1 MYKAYITH
9 VTNIR
14 PAENADR
21 LNACEVFGNTTIID
35 KTITEDT
42 LILYLPSDGQI
53 SVEFGEKNNLF
64 RRKDENGNNVGGFV
78 DPDKRNIAAIR
89 LRGNRSDG
97 LVLPISCLNYCFSHG
112 DASIEFHAGDVIDGL
127 VNGHEIACKYVPI
140 RRAYEG
146 KGKSGSAKKIKADI
160 APLFAEHV
168 ETEQLPYNLNKF
180 RSGDILDISLKCHG
194 CFISGTKVRMADNSL
209 KRIEKIKV
217 GDKVLGYDFEK
228 KKIIPTTVLHT
239 FKNTPSN
246 KWNKIKISREYI
258 KGDKRGTQ
266 TSTWNHKYWV
276 EEKQEWVMA
285 KDLKVGEKISTLFP
299 SPVLTQLQ
307 KDIAIGQFLGDGC
320 LMSFE
325 GRTAEIQESKKS
337 EHKEYMDF
345 LNDITSG
352 WFGSFYTK
360 TSGYGTEM
368 IAGRTTRSADL
379 YNYFKDCSTFD
390 NGSTSQRLLEGI
402 ASKVSPIG
410 IAIWYMGDG
419 SLLHNDSQ
427 QDRASLAICRY
438 TTAEDQRI
446 IENIFNQYD
455 IYPTLYI
462 DSEGRP
468 RIRFNLAE
476 ANKLFDLIAEFIPP
490 CMQYKLPPA
499 YRDKFKKPV
508 DKEKYNPSGYV
519 LSPQEVLENEEIN
532 EYYDEYDLETELH
545 NYIVGLTI
553 VHNTSQRTA
562 YLPTEVGY
570 ERTFWDKVF
579 KRSGKR
585 VVEYRYICGTRRT
598 ILGESSSSWGSED
611 FRKAAHESFIGKLHK
626 GETVYYEVVGYN
638 GNMPIMPSA
647 DNKKMNDKQFVTTYG
662 NRTEFSYSCDVGA
675 NDFYVYR
682 MTLTLEDGYVFEYS
696 PEQIR
701 RRCEEMGIKT
711 VLHFEKVQIPV
722 DCENPGLWAQTE
734 AEKFYDGAD
743 PIGKTHIREGVVV
756 RIVNRTSF
764 EAYKIKNYAFKVLSG
779 IAIADAESNAATDN
793 LSDDVIAEM

>member
-140 RRAYEG
+140 RRAYDG
-146 KGKSGSAKKIKADI
+146 KIRSGSTKKIKADI
-160 APLFAEHV
+160 APLFAEHI

-180 RSGDILDISLKCHG
+180 RAGDILDISLKCHG
-194 CFISGTKVRMADNSL
+194 
-209 KRIEKIKV
+209 
-217 GDKVLGYDFEK
+217 
-228 KKIIPTTVLHT
+228 
-239 FKNTPSN
+239 
-246 KWNKIKISREYI
+246 
-258 KGDKRGTQ
+258 
-266 TSTWNHKYWV
+266 
-276 EEKQEWVMA
+276 
-285 KDLKVGEKISTLFP
+285 
-299 SPVLTQLQ
+299 
-307 KDIAIGQFLGDGC
+307 
-320 LMSFE
+320 
-325 GRTAEIQESKKS
+325 
-337 EHKEYMDF
+337 
-345 LNDITSG
+345 
-352 WFGSFYTK
+352 
-360 TSGYGTEM
+360 
-368 IAGRTTRSADL
+368 
-379 YNYFKDCSTFD
+379 
-390 NGSTSQRLLEGI
+390 
-402 ASKVSPIG
+402 
-410 IAIWYMGDG
+410 
-419 SLLHNDSQ
+419 
-427 QDRASLAICRY
+427 
-438 TTAEDQRI
+438 
-446 IENIFNQYD
+446 
-455 IYPTLYI
+455 
-462 DSEGRP
+462 
-468 RIRFNLAE
+468 
-476 ANKLFDLIAEFIPP
+476 
-490 CMQYKLPPA
+490 
-499 YRDKFKKPV
+499 
-508 DKEKYNPSGYV
+508 
-519 LSPQEVLENEEIN
+519 
-532 EYYDEYDLETELH
+532 
-545 NYIVGLTI
+545 
-553 VHNTSQRTA
+553 TSQRTA

-570 ERTFWDKVF
+570 ERTFWDKIF
-579 KRSGKR
+579 KRNGKR
-585 VVEYRYICGTRRT
+585 IIEYRYICGTRRT
-598 ILGESSSSWGSED
+598 VLGESNISWGSEN
-611 FRKAAHESFIGKLHK
+611 FRKTAHESFIGKLHK

-647 DNKKMNDKQFVTTYG
+647 DNKKMNDKQFVATYG
-662 NRTEFSYSCDVGA
+662 NRTEFSYGCNLGS

-701 RRCEEMGIKT
+701 RRCEEMGVKT
-711 VLHFEKVQIPV
+711 VLHFEEVQIPA

-734 AEKFYDGAD
+734 AEKFYDGID

-764 EAYKIKNYAFKVLSG
+764 EVYKIKNYAFKVLSG